1 MSIENSFP
9 PSGVTLPLGR
19 ARGPAY
25 WLGQGVRNL
34 GTLSSL
40 AVGLLALLWFALT
53 LGVYPL
59 LIPDE
64 GRYVGVALSM
74 LESGDYL
81 VPRLDGL
88 PFFHKPPLHYWLTAL
103 SLKVLG
109 VNFVGARLVPALM
122 AALLIA
128 GMHAFLKRH
137 ASQQHAGWTAL
148 ILVSSPLL
156 FGASH
161 YANLDMTVAA
171 LISSCVLLGGHAA
184 LQMEQG
190 RPYRWALMGLYATAG
205 LAFLAKGL
213 IGILIPGGILVFWLL
228 GRGQWRT
235 LLRLFSLTGLGVLL
249 LVATPWM
256 WLMQARYPGFFDYY
270 IVYQHFQRFLE
281 TGFNNPQPFWFYFAL
296 MPVATLGWTPFL
308 FKRLRGSVNSP
319 DGLGPVRGLMLS
331 ALLTVLVFF
340 SIPTSKLVGYVL
352 PAIGPWAF
360 FLADGVIRRSQ
371 RDGAAKVE
379 RFAVWSLGVCVA
391 ICAVA
396 VGAMILRPQ
405 ANSQALGRVLASEY
419 QQGDRVVFLNT
430 YRYDLGFYVP
440 GLQNIS
446 VMERWDDP
454 EIMRTDSWR
463 KELLEAARFEPQR
476 GAMTLID
483 RETLHQQ
490 LCRDSKAVVWLIG
503 SPDAVRQ
510 SQVLNYAQRLYDDQR
525 IALWRFDH
533 DEFALMCGE
542 TPKAAQPETSAQ
554 PGR

>member
-1 MSIENSFP
+1 MSIDNSYS
-9 PSGVTLPLGR
+9 PSGATLPLEQQ
-19 ARGPAY
+19 RGPAY
-25 WLGQGVRNL
+25 WLQRAVQGL
-34 GTLSSL
+34 GTLSGVS
-40 AVGLLALLWFALT
+40 VGLLALLWFALT
-53 LGVYPL
+53 LGAYPL

-137 ASQQHAGWTAL
+137 ASQHHAGWTAL
-148 ILVSSPLL
+148 ILLSSPLL

-190 RPYRWALMGLYATAG
+190 RPYRLALMGLYATAG

-213 IGILIPGGILVFWLL
+213 IGILIPGGILVFWLV
-228 GRGQWRT
+228 GRGQWRI

-256 WLMQARYPGFFDYY
+256 WAMQARYPGFFDYY

-296 MPVATLGWTPFL
+296 MPVATLSWTPFL
-308 FKRLRGSVNSP
+308 FRRARGTGMQP
-319 DGLGPVRGLMLS
+319 DGLFAVRALMLS
-331 ALLTVLVFF
+331 ALLTVLLFF
-340 SIPTSKLVGYVL
+340 SIPSSKLVGYVL

-360 FLADGVIRRSQ
+360 FLADTVIRQTQ
-371 RDGAAKVE
+371 RDGEAKVA
-379 RFAVWSLGVCVA
+379 RRAVWSLAVGVLLCL
-391 ICAVA
+391 VA
-396 VGAMILRPQ
+396 VVTMVVRPQ
-405 ANSQALGRVLASEY
+405 VNSRELGRVLAAEY
-419 QQGDRVVFLNT
+419 QQGDQVVFLNN

-440 GLQNIS
+440 GLTGVS
-446 VMERWDDP
+446 VMGRWDDP

-463 KELLEAARFEPQR
+463 KELLEAASFEPQR
-476 GAMTLID
+476 GALTLID
-483 RETLHQQ
+483 RATLRQQ
-490 LCRDSKAVVWLIG
+490 LCRDSKTVFWLIG
-503 SPDAVRQ
+503 GPDAVRQ
-510 SQVLNYAQRLYDDQR
+510 SQVLNHAQRLYEDQR
-525 IALWRFDH
+525 IALWRFDQDDH
-533 DEFALMCGE
+533 DFMCGG
-542 TPKAAQPETSAQ
+542 TPKAVQPKTSVL
-554 PGR
+554 PDR

>member
-1 MSIENSFP
+1 MSIDNSLA
-9 PSGVTLPLGR
+9 PSSASLPLGH

-25 WLGQGVRNL
+25 WLSLGVQRL
-34 GTLSSL
+34 STLSSL
-40 AVGLLALLWFALT
+40 SVGLLALLWFALT
-53 LGVYPL
+53 LGTYPL

-103 SLKVLG
+103 SLKVFG

-137 ASQQHAGWTAL
+137 ASPQHAGWTAL
-148 ILVSSPLL
+148 ILATSPLL

-171 LISSCVLLGGHAA
+171 LISSCVLLGAHAA

-190 RPYRWALMGLYATAG
+190 RPYRLALMGLYATAG
-205 LAFLAKGL
+205 FAFLAKGL

-228 GRGQWRT
+228 GRTQWRI

-256 WLMQARYPGFFDYY
+256 WAMQARYPGFFDYY

-296 MPVATLGWTPFL
+296 MPVATFGWSVFL
-308 FKRLRGSVNSP
+308 LRRARGASSSP

-340 SIPTSKLVGYVL
+340 SLPNSKLVGYVL

-360 FLADGVIRRSQ
+360 FLADALTRQ
-371 RDGAAKVE
+371 RQGEGQARTE
-379 RFAVWSLGVCVA
+379 RLAVWSLALCVLL
-391 ICAVA
+391 CLVA
-396 VGAMILRPQ
+396 VVTMVLRPQ
-405 ANSQALGRVLASEY
+405 VNSQALGRVLAAEY
-419 QQGDRVVFLNT
+419 QKGDQVVFLNN

-440 GLQNIS
+440 GLQNIR
-446 VMERWDDP
+446 VMGNWDDP

-476 GAMTLID
+476 GALTLID
-483 RETLHQQ
+483 RDTLRQQ
-490 LCRDSKAVVWLIG
+490 LCRDSKAVFWLIG

-510 SQVLNYAQRLYDDQR
+510 SQVLNYAQRLYEDQR
-525 IALWRFDH
+525 IALWRFDR
-533 DEFALMCGE
+533 DEYELMCGGM
-542 TPKAAQPETSAQ
+542 PKAAQPEMSV
-554 PGR
+554 PPVR

>member
-1 MSIENSFP
+1 MSIDNSFSP
-9 PSGVTLPLGR
+9 ASATLPQGQI
-19 ARGPAY
+19 RGPAY
-25 WLGQGVRNL
+25 WLRWGVQRL
-34 GTLSSL
+34 SVLSSVSL
-40 AVGLLALLWFALT
+40 GLLALLWFALT
-53 LGVYPL
+53 LGAYPL

-103 SLKVLG
+103 SLKVFG

-137 ASQQHAGWTAL
+137 ASRPHAGWTAL
-148 ILVSSPLL
+148 ILISSPLL

-171 LISSCVLLGGHAA
+171 LISSCTLLGGHAA

-190 RPYRWALMGLYATAG
+190 RPYRLALMGLYATAG

-213 IGILIPGGILVFWLL
+213 IGILIPGGILMFWLL
-228 GRGQWRT
+228 GRAQWRI
-235 LLRLFSLTGLGVLL
+235 LLRMFSLTGLGVLL

-256 WLMQARYPGFFDYY
+256 WAMQARYPGFFDYF
-270 IVYQHFQRFLE
+270 IIYQHFQRFLE
-281 TGFNNPQPFWFYFAL
+281 VGFNNPQPFWFYFAL
-296 MPVATLGWTPFL
+296 MPVATLGWTPLL
-308 FKRLRGSVNSP
+308 FRRVRGAAKTS
-319 DGLGPVRGLMLS
+319 DGLGPIRGLMLS

-360 FLADGVIRRSQ
+360 FLADVLIRQ
-371 RDGAAKVE
+371 RQREGGTKVE
-379 RFAVWSLGVCVA
+379 RFAVWSLAVCVLLSLA
-391 ICAVA
+391 AV
-396 VGAMILRPQ
+396 VTMVLRPQ
-405 ANSQALGRVLASEY
+405 VNSQALGRVLAAEY
-419 QQGDRVVFLNT
+419 QKGDQVVFLHN
-430 YRYDLGFYVP
+430 YRYDLSFYVP
-440 GLQNIS
+440 GLNSVS
-446 VMERWDDP
+446 VMGRWNDP

-463 KELLEAARFEPQR
+463 KELLEAASFEPQR
-476 GAMTLID
+476 GTLTLID
-483 RETLHQQ
+483 RETLRQQ
-490 LCRDSKAVVWLIG
+490 LCRDSNTVFWLIG

-510 SQVLNYAQRLYDDQR
+510 SQVLNYAQRLYEDQR

-533 DEFALMCGE
+533 DEHELMCGGM
-542 TPKAAQPETSAQ
+542 PKAGRPEMSV
-554 PGR
+554 PPVR

>member
-1 MSIENSFP
+1 MSIENSYS
-9 PSGVTLPLGR
+9 PSVATLPLGQQ
-19 ARGPAY
+19 RGPVY
-25 WLGQGVRNL
+25 WLRRSVQGL
-34 GTLSSL
+34 GTLSSVS
-40 AVGLLALLWFALT
+40 VGLLALLWFALT
-53 LGVYPL
+53 LGAYPL

-88 PFFHKPPLHYWLTAL
+88 PFFHKPPLHYWLSAL

-122 AALLIA
+122 AALLLA

-148 ILVSSPLL
+148 ILISSPLL

-190 RPYRWALMGLYATAG
+190 RPYRLALMGLYATAG

-228 GRGQWRT
+228 GRAQWRI
-235 LLRLFSLTGLGVLL
+235 LLRMFSVTGLGVLL

-256 WLMQARYPGFFDYY
+256 WAMQARYPGFFDYY

-296 MPVATLGWTPFL
+296 MPVATLSWTPFL
-308 FKRLRGSVNSP
+308 FRRVRGVASAP
-319 DGLGPVRGLMLS
+319 DGLGAVRGLMLS

-360 FLADGVIRRSQ
+360 FLADVVLRQSQ
-371 RDGAAKVE
+371 REGE
-379 RFAVWSLGVCVA
+379 PAVGRRAIWSLAIGVLLCLA
-391 ICAVA
+391 AV
-396 VGAMILRPQ
+396 VTMVLRPQ
-405 ANSQALGRVLASEY
+405 VNSRELGRVLAAEY
-419 QQGDRVVFLNT
+419 QPGDRVVFLNN

-440 GLQNIS
+440 GLQSIS
-446 VMERWDDP
+446 VMGRWDDP
-454 EIMRTDSWR
+454 DIMRTDSWR

-476 GAMTLID
+476 GALTLID
-483 RETLHQQ
+483 RETLRKQ
-490 LCRDSKAVVWLIG
+490 LCQDSKAVFWLIG
-503 SPDAVRQ
+503 GPDAVRQ
-510 SQVLNYAQRLYDDQR
+510 SQVLNHAQRLYEDQR
-525 IALWRFDH
+525 IALWRFDQDDH
-533 DEFALMCGE
+533 ELMCGG
-542 TPKAAQPETSAQ
+542 TPKAAQPQRSVLRDQ
-554 PGR
+554 

>member
-9 PSGVTLPLGR
+9 PAGVPVPLGHT
-19 ARGPAY
+19 RGPVY
-25 WLGQGVRNL
+25 WLRRSVQRL
-34 GTLSSL
+34 GTLSSVS
-40 AVGLLALLWFALT
+40 VGLLALLWFALT
-53 LGVYPL
+53 LGAYPL

-88 PFFHKPPLHYWLTAL
+88 PFFHKPPLHYWLSAL

-122 AALLIA
+122 AALLLA

-148 ILVSSPLL
+148 ILISSPLL

-190 RPYRWALMGLYATAG
+190 RPYRLALMGLYATAG

-228 GRGQWRT
+228 GRAQWRI
-235 LLRLFSLTGLGVLL
+235 LLRMFSVTGLGVLL

-256 WLMQARYPGFFDYY
+256 WAMQARYPGFFDYY

-296 MPVATLGWTPFL
+296 MPVATLSWTPLL
-308 FKRLRGSVNSP
+308 FRRVRGVASAP
-319 DGLGPVRGLMLS
+319 DGLGAVRGLMLS

-360 FLADGVIRRSQ
+360 FLADVVLRQSQ
-371 RDGAAKVE
+371 REGESAVG
-379 RFAVWSLGVCVA
+379 RRAVWSLAIGVVLCLA
-391 ICAVA
+391 AV
-396 VGAMILRPQ
+396 VTMVLRPQ
-405 ANSQALGRVLASEY
+405 VNSRELGRVLAAEY
-419 QQGDRVVFLNT
+419 QPGDRVVFLNN

-440 GLQNIS
+440 GLQSIS
-446 VMERWDDP
+446 VMGRWDDP
-454 EIMRTDSWR
+454 DIMRTDSWR

-476 GAMTLID
+476 GALTLID
-483 RETLHQQ
+483 RETLRKQ
-490 LCRDSKAVVWLIG
+490 LCQDSKAVFWLIG
-503 SPDAVRQ
+503 GSDAVRQ
-510 SQVLNYAQRLYDDQR
+510 SHVLNHAQRLYEDQR
-525 IALWRFDH
+525 IALWRFDQDDH
-533 DEFALMCGE
+533 ELMCGG
-542 TPKAAQPETSAQ
+542 TPKAVQPEM
-554 PGR
+554 